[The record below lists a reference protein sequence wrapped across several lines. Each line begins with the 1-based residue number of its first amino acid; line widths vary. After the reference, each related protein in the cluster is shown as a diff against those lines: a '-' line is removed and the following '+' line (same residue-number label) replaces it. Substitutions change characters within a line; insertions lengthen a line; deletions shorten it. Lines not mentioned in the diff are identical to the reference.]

1 MSISLWFFPADLDR
15 RTTSSPLVLTLRISS
30 KEYHE
35 VELLQELLHNCS
47 SQVTC
52 LEMLESAVRID
63 PGNKWINFQ
72 RMLKSKE
79 IAKEKNNIYAVQSV
93 NIAQIKTI
101 RILWDFYA

>member
-79 IAKEKNNIYAVQSV
+79 IAKEKNNIYVVQRVNSSV
-93 NIAQIKTI
+93 
-101 RILWDFYA
+101 